1 MDTRIER
8 DSLGEIAVDNNALWG
23 AQTQR
28 SLENFRIGNQRFR
41 QEFILAYAQI
51 KKASAIANQQLGKL
65 QAAHAALIIEACDEI
80 ISGQHEEQFPLVV
93 WQTGS
98 GTQTNMNLNEVIA
111 NRANELDGKPRGSM
125 SPIHP
130 NDHVNLSQSSN
141 DNFPTAMHVTTAQAV
156 FYGLLPI
163 VKNLIEAL
171 DLKRKAFDNII
182 KTGRTHMMDAT
193 PITLGQEFSGYIA
206 QLQFSKAQIENN
218 LQSIFPLALGGSAV
232 GTGLNTH
239 PQWADTVAEK
249 IAAETGLPFIS
260 AENKFMELA
269 SHDALTNMH
278 ASLKL
283 LATNLFKIANDF
295 RLMASGP
302 RCGLNEINLP
312 ENEPGSSIM
321 PGKINPTQIES
332 LTMVALQVM
341 GNDNTVSMAN
351 SQGQFE
357 LNVYKPLIIHN
368 ILESIAL
375 LSDSVNSFTEN
386 CVKGITANE
395 VQLQSNVSRTLM
407 LVTALTPHIGY
418 DNAARAAKHAYENG
432 TTLKHAVVQLKLMK
446 EKDFDQFVNPSDM
459 IYPN

>member
-1 MDTRIER
+1 MGKRIEK
-8 DSLGEIAVDNNALWG
+8 DSFGEIAVSNDALWG

-28 SLENFRIGNQRFR
+28 SIENFRIGQQRFSR
-41 QEFILAYAQI
+41 EFILAYAQV
-51 KKASAIANQQLGKL
+51 KKASALANKDLGKL
-65 QAAHAALIIEACDEI
+65 QSSHANLIATACDEI
-80 ISGQHEEQFPLVV
+80 IEGKHHGQFPLVV

-111 NRANELDGKPRGSM
+111 NRANELDGKARGSM

-141 DNFPTAMHVTTAQAV
+141 DSFPTAMHVTTAQAV
-156 FYGLLPI
+156 SYSLLPI
-163 VKNLIEAL
+163 INKLIEEL
-171 DLKRKAFDNII
+171 HKKQIDFEDII
-182 KTGRTHMMDAT
+182 KTARTHMMDAT
-193 PITLGQEFSGYIA
+193 PITFGQEFSGYVA
-206 QLQFSKAQIENN
+206 QLDFAKKQIEHN
-218 LQSIFPLALGGSAV
+218 LEMLYPLALGGSAV

-239 PQWADTVAEK
+239 PKWAATVAEK
-249 IAAETGLPFIS
+249 IAQETGLPFVS
-260 AENKFMELA
+260 ADNKFMAIA

-283 LATNLFKIANDF
+283 LATNLFKIANDL

-302 RCGLNEINLP
+302 RCGLGEISLP

-321 PGKINPTQIES
+321 PGKVNPTQIEA
-332 LTMVALQVM
+332 LTMIALQVM
-341 GNDNTVSMAN
+341 GNDVTVSIAN

-368 ILESIAL
+368 ILESAAL
-375 LSDSVNSFTEN
+375 LSDAISSFTDN
-386 CVKGITANE
+386 CIVGIQVNHA
-395 VQLQSNVSRTLM
+395 QLKSNVSRTLM

-432 TTLKHAVVQLKLMK
+432 TTLKYAVTHLKLMK
-446 EKDFDQFVNPSDM
+446 DKDFDLIIDPTEM
-459 IYPN
+459 IHP

>member
-1 MDTRIER
+1 MDTRLEK
-8 DSLGEIAVDNNALWG
+8 DSSGEIPVSNEALWG

-28 SLENFRIGNQRFR
+28 SLENFRIGRQRFS

-51 KKASAIANQQLGKL
+51 KKSSALANEQLGKL
-65 QAAHAALIIEACDEI
+65 QTSHAKLIVTACDEI
-80 ISGQHEEQFPLVV
+80 IAGEHNKQFPLVV

-111 NRANELDGKPRGSM
+111 NRANELDGKLRGSM

-141 DNFPTAMHVTTAQAV
+141 DSFPTAMHVTTAQAV
-156 FYGLLPI
+156 SFGLLPI
-163 VKNLIEAL
+163 VSSLIEEL
-171 DLKRKAFDNII
+171 DKKEKDFQDTM
-182 KTGRTHMMDAT
+182 KTARTHMMDAT

-206 QLQFSKAQIENN
+206 QLNFTKKQIEHN
-218 LQSIFPLALGGSAV
+218 LSLLYPLALGGSAV

-239 PQWADTVAEK
+239 LQWAETVAEK
-249 IAAETGLPFIS
+249 IATETGLPFS
-260 AENKFMELA
+260 TADNKFMELA
-269 SHDALTNMH
+269 SHDALINMH

-283 LATNLFKIANDF
+283 LATNLFKIASDL

-321 PGKINPTQIES
+321 PGKINPTQIEA

-341 GNDNTVSMAN
+341 GNDVTVSMAN

-357 LNVYKPLIIHN
+357 LNVYKPVIIHN
-368 ILESIAL
+368 VLESVAL
-375 LSDSVNSFTEN
+375 LSDAISSFTDN
-386 CVKGITANE
+386 CIVGISANQA
-395 VQLQSNVSRTLM
+395 QLKSNVSRTLM

-418 DNAARAAKHAYENG
+418 DNAAHAAKYAYENG
-432 TTLKHAVVQLKLMK
+432 TTLKHAVTHLKLMK
-446 EKDFDQFVNPSDM
+446 EKDFDIFINPEDM
-459 IYPN
+459 IRPN

>member
-1 MDTRIER
+1 MDTRLEK
-8 DSLGEIAVDNNALWG
+8 DSLGEIPVNNEALWG

-28 SLENFRIGNQRFR
+28 SIENFRIGRQRFS

-51 KKASAIANQQLGKL
+51 KKASALANEQLGKL
-65 QAAHAALIIEACDEI
+65 QTSHAKLIVAACDEI
-80 ISGQHEEQFPLVV
+80 IAGEHDKQFPLVV

-111 NRANELDGKPRGSM
+111 NRANEIDGKLRGSM

-141 DNFPTAMHVTTAQAV
+141 DSFPTAMHVTTAQAV

-163 VKNLIEAL
+163 VSTLIKAL
-171 DLKRKAFDNII
+171 EKKQKDFEDIF
-182 KTGRTHMMDAT
+182 KTARTHMMDAT
-193 PITLGQEFSGYIA
+193 PITLGQEFSGYVA
-206 QLQFSKAQIENN
+206 QLSFTKKQIESN
-218 LQSIFPLALGGSAV
+218 LETLYPIALGGSAV

-239 PQWADTVAEK
+239 PQWAHTVAEK
-249 IAAETGLPFIS
+249 IAQETGLPFVT
-260 AENKFMELA
+260 ADNKFMELA
-269 SHDALTNMH
+269 SHDALTNIH

-283 LATNLFKIANDF
+283 LATNLFKIANDL

-302 RCGLNEINLP
+302 RCGLNEIKLP
-312 ENEPGSSIM
+312 DNEPGSSIM
-321 PGKINPTQIES
+321 PGKINPTQIEA

-341 GNDNTVSMAN
+341 GNDVTVSTAN

-368 ILESIAL
+368 ILESVAL
-375 LSDSVNSFTEN
+375 LSDVISSFTDNCIAGISVNQ
-386 CVKGITANE
+386 A
-395 VQLQSNVSRTLM
+395 QLQSNVSRTLM

-418 DNAARAAKHAYENG
+418 DNAADAAKYAYENG
-432 TTLKHAVVQLKLMK
+432 TTLKHAVVHLKLMK
-446 EKDFDQFVNPSDM
+446 EKDFNVVTDPANM
-459 IYPN
+459 IHPQ